1 MGIGEL
7 IVLIIIGAIIGALGR
22 LVIPGKNPMGVL
34 LTVGV
39 GVVSALV
46 AGFVFNGV
54 LQWIV
59 AVVLAALLVLLVGK
73 LMGGS
78 SRSRS
83 RSRR

>member
-34 LTVGV
+34 LTIGV
-39 GVVSALV
+39 GVVAALV
-46 AGFVFNGV
+46 AGFVFDGI

>member
-34 LTVGV
+34 LTIGV
-39 GVVSALV
+39 GVVAALV
-46 AGFVFNGV
+46 AGFVFNGI

-78 SRSRS
+78 SRSR
-83 RSRR
+83 R